1 MFRSDKTFAKIL
13 SSTTGNLLQRRTLAT
28 CGVSALLLS
37 LPGCAT
43 VSGSPNLSQ
52 VRIIDAS
59 PDAGGLDVYQ
69 GNGILAYNL
78 GLGTI
83 TSYVPLTPGSYSIA
97 VDNAGT
103 RQQIVSASGTFATNA
118 QYTVLIGNFS
128 NTLSEIILKDQTA
141 AAPTGQISL
150 RVLDEATR
158 AGAVDLYLVSSGSTI
173 ATAKPILTNVTFGQN
188 TGYFNVPTGTYTLI
202 AVPTGTVPATSTGT
216 SYTGSAVS
224 YSAGSAKT
232 IVLIDQQLATTPGL
246 QVIIANDYESAG
258 ATS

>member
-1 MFRSDKTFAKIL
+1 MSRSVPTFVQIL
-13 SSTTGNLLQRRTLAT
+13 PSPPRRRTLAAL
-28 CGVSALLLS
+28 GVTGLLLS

-43 VSGSPNLSQ
+43 VTGSQNLAQ
-52 VRIIDAS
+52 VRIVDAS

-69 GNGILAYNL
+69 GVGILAYNL

-83 TSYVPLTPGSYSIA
+83 TSYVPVTPGTYSIA

-103 RQQIVSASGTFATNA
+103 RQQVVAASGTFSTGGE
-118 QYTVLIGNFS
+118 YTVLIGNFS
-128 NTLSEIILKDQTA
+128 NTLSEVILKDQTA
-141 AAPTGQISL
+141 AAPTGQVSL

-158 AGAVDLYLVSSGSTI
+158 AGAVDLYLVASGSTI
-173 ATAKPILTNVTFGQN
+173 ATAKPFLTNVTFGEN
-188 TGYFNVPTGTYTLI
+188 TGYINLPTGTYTLI

-224 YSAGSAKT
+224 YGAGTAKT

>member
-1 MFRSDKTFAKIL
+1 MFRSDKIS
-13 SSTTGNLLQRRTLAT
+13 SSTNGHLRRRTLAGL
-28 CGVSALLLS
+28 GVTGLLLS

-43 VSGSPNLSQ
+43 VSGSPNLAQ
-52 VRIIDAS
+52 VRVIDAS
-59 PDAGGLDVYQ
+59 PDAGGLDIYQ

-103 RQQIVSASGTFATNA
+103 RQQIVAASGTFVTSA
-118 QYTVLIGNFS
+118 QYTVLVGNFS
-128 NTLSEIILKDQTA
+128 NTLSETILKDQTT
-141 AAPTGQISL
+141 AAPTGQVSL

-158 AGAVDLYLVSSGSTI
+158 AGAVDLYLVASGSTI
-173 ATAKPILTNVTFGQN
+173 TTAKPILTNVVFGQN

-216 SYTGSAVS
+216 SYTGSSVS

-232 IVLIDQQLATTPGL
+232 IVLIDQQLTTTPGL